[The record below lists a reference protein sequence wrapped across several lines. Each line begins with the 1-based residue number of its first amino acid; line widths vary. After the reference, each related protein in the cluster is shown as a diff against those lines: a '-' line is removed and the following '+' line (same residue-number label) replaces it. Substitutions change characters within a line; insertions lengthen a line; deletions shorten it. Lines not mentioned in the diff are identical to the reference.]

1 MEPAVIIEQPTLLS
15 SLCVFFA
22 AIVRGLTGFGFAAV
36 SVVGLIL
43 LMPLQQAV
51 PLILCLEIA
60 SSALLIGSAWREAD
74 QPLLR
79 RLLLAALLGV
89 PCGLLLLSGSDPHW
103 LTLGVYLLVGAL
115 ALISLARISL
125 PLGRDPISLG
135 LVGGVSGALIA
146 TFSIGGPLLV
156 ACLSQLRL
164 SPVALRATLILFF
177 CVVDLAAL
185 AGLGLNGNVSWN
197 TASQAVFLLPA
208 LGLGL
213 LLGQRLFRH
222 IAPHTAAL
230 LTQWLLL
237 TLASLGLLGWW
248 TS

>member
-1 MEPAVIIEQPTLLS
+1 MIIEPPSLLT
-15 SLCVFFA
+15 SLCVFAA

-43 LMPLQQAV
+43 LMPLRQAV

-60 SSALLIGSAWREAD
+60 SSALLLGSAWRDAD

-89 PCGLLLLSGSDPHW
+89 PCGLLLLRSSDPRW
-103 LTLGVYLLVGAL
+103 LTLLVYLLVGGL
-115 ALISLARISL
+115 AVIGLARIRL
-125 PLGRDPISLG
+125 PLGRGPLTLG

-146 TFSIGGPLLV
+146 AFSIGGPLLV

-177 CVVDLAAL
+177 CAVDLAAL
-185 AGLGLNGNVSWN
+185 AGLALHGAVGSDTL
-197 TASQAVFLLPA
+197 SQALLLLPA
-208 LGLGL
+208 LGIGL
-213 LLGQRLFRH
+213 LIGQRLFRH
-222 IAPHTAAL
+222 ITPQAAAL
-230 LTQWLLL
+230 STQWLLL
-237 TLASLGLLGWW
+237 ILASLGLLGWW
-248 TS
+248 QH

>member
-1 MEPAVIIEQPTLLS
+1 MIIDQPTLLS

-36 SVVGLIL
+36 AVVGLVL

-60 SSALLIGSAWREAD
+60 SSTLLISSAWSEAD

-89 PCGLLLLSGSDPHW
+89 PCGLLLLSGSDPYW
-103 LTLGVYLLVGAL
+103 LTLSVYLLVGAL
-115 ALISLARISL
+115 ALLGLARIRL
-125 PLGRDPISLG
+125 PVGHGRLSLG
-135 LVGGVSGALIA
+135 LVGGISGALIA
-146 TFSIGGPLLV
+146 AFSIGGPLLV
-156 ACLSQLRL
+156 AFLSQLGL
-164 SPVALRATLILFF
+164 SPAALRATLILFF
-177 CVVDLAAL
+177 CAVDLAAL
-185 AGLGLNGNVSWN
+185 AGLGLSGSLTWS
-197 TASQAVFLLPA
+197 TASDSLLLLPA
-208 LGLGL
+208 LGAGV
-213 LLGQRLFRH
+213 LLGQRLFRL

-248 TS
+248 TR